1 MLLRVPSVLSKAQ
14 VHEVRKII
22 DSAAWADGSITAGT
36 QSAKAKKN
44 FQLPEDGLESQKART
59 IVLEALAA
67 NAEYLTGALPKKI
80 YPPLFN
86 KYEGTNNKFGNHI
99 DNAVRTHA
107 ASGKHVRT
115 DISCTLFLTD
125 PSEYEGGELV
135 IDDTFGEQRIK
146 FNAGD
151 MVMYPGSSVHRVEPV
166 SKGARIACFFWTES
180 MIRLDEQRRALYDL
194 DNAIYQ
200 LRQVK
205 DGTPEIIRLTGV
217 YHNLMRMWADVQNLD
232 LQISIK

>member
-14 VHEVRKII
+14 VHGVRKII
-22 DSAAWADGSITAGT
+22 DSATWADGSITAGT

-44 FQLPEDGLESQKART
+44 FQLPEDGLESQKARN

-80 YPPLFN
+80 YPPLLN
-86 KYEGTNNKFGNHI
+86 KYEGANNKFGNHI

-135 IDDTFGEQRIK
+135 IEDTFGEQRIK
-146 FNAGD
+146 FDAGD

-166 SKGARIACFFWTES
+166 TKGSRIACFFWTES

-217 YHNLMRMWADVQNLD
+217 YHNLMLMWANV
-232 LQISIK
+232 

>member
-1 MLLRVPSVLSKAQ
+1 MLLRVPNVLSQ
-14 VHEVRKII
+14 SQLLEVRRII
-22 DSAAWADGSITAGT
+22 DAATWADGSITAGT

-44 FQLPEDGLESQKART
+44 FQLPEDGIESQKARV

-86 KYEGTNNKFGNHI
+86 KYQGSNNQFGNHI

-107 ASGKHVRT
+107 HSGKHVRT

-135 IDDTFGEQRIK
+135 IEDAFGQQGIK
-146 FNAGD
+146 FEAGD

-166 SKGARIACFFWTES
+166 TKGARISCFFWTES
-180 MIRLDEQRRALYDL
+180 MIRFDEQRRVLYDL

-200 LRQVK
+200 LRQEK

-217 YHNLMRMWADVQNLD
+217 YHNLMRMWSDV
-232 LQISIK
+232 

>member
-1 MLLRVPSVLSKAQ
+1 MLLRVPNVLSKSQ
-14 VHEVRKII
+14 LHEVRMII
-22 DSAAWADGSITAGT
+22 DAADWADGSITAGT
-36 QSAKAKKN
+36 QSTKAKKN
-44 FQLPEDGLESQKART
+44 FQLPEDGIESRKARV
-59 IVLEALAA
+59 IVLEALSA

-86 KYEGTNNKFGNHI
+86 KYQGSNNQFGNHI

-107 ASGKHVRT
+107 HSGKHVRT

-135 IDDTFGEQRIK
+135 IEDAFGQQGIK
-146 FNAGD
+146 FEAGD

-166 SKGARIACFFWTES
+166 TKGARISCFFWTES
-180 MIRLDEQRRALYDL
+180 MIRFDEQRRALYDL

-200 LRQVK
+200 LRQEK

-217 YHNLMRMWADVQNLD
+217 YHNLMRMWSDV
-232 LQISIK
+232 

>member
-1 MLLRVPSVLSKAQ
+1 M
-14 VHEVRKII
+14 
-22 DSAAWADGSITAGT
+22 
-36 QSAKAKKN
+36 
-44 FQLPEDGLESQKART
+44 
-59 IVLEALAA
+59 EALAG
-67 NAEYLTGALPKKI
+67 NAEFLTGALPKKI

-86 KYEGTNNKFGNHI
+86 KYEGASNRFGSHI

-135 IDDTFGEQRIK
+135 IEDTFGEKRIK
-146 FNAGD
+146 LEAGD

-166 SKGARIACFFWTES
+166 TKGARISCFFWTES
-180 MIRLDEQRRALYDL
+180 MIRGDDQRRVLYDL

-200 LRQVK
+200 LRKVE
-205 DGTPEIIRLTGV
+205 DGTPEVIRLTGV
-217 YHNLMRMWADVQNLD
+217 YHNLMRMWSDV
-232 LQISIK
+232 

>member
-1 MLLRVPSVLSKAQ
+1 MLLRVPNVLSKSQ
-14 VHEVRKII
+14 LLEVRRII
-22 DSAAWADGSITAGT
+22 DAATWADGSITAGT

-44 FQLPEDGLESQKART
+44 FQLPEDGIESQKARV

-86 KYEGTNNKFGNHI
+86 KYQGSNNQFGNHI

-107 ASGKHVRT
+107 HSGKHVRT

-135 IDDTFGEQRIK
+135 IEDAFGQQGIK
-146 FNAGD
+146 FEAGD

-166 SKGARIACFFWTES
+166 TKGARISCFFWTES
-180 MIRLDEQRRALYDL
+180 MIRFDEQRRVLYDL

-200 LRQVK
+200 LRQEK

-217 YHNLMRMWADVQNLD
+217 YHNLMRMWSDM
-232 LQISIK
+232 

>member
-1 MLLRVPSVLSKAQ
+1 MLLRVPNVLSKSQ
-14 VHEVRKII
+14 LLEVRRII
-22 DSAAWADGSITAGT
+22 DAATWADGSITAGT

-44 FQLPEDGLESQKART
+44 FQLPEDGIESQRARV

-86 KYEGTNNKFGNHI
+86 KYQGSNNQFGNHI

-107 ASGKHVRT
+107 HSGKHVRT

-135 IDDTFGEQRIK
+135 IEDAFGQQGIK
-146 FNAGD
+146 FEAGD

-166 SKGARIACFFWTES
+166 TKGARISCFFWTES
-180 MIRLDEQRRALYDL
+180 MIRFDEQRRVLYDL

-200 LRQVK
+200 LRQEK

-217 YHNLMRMWADVQNLD
+217 YHNLMRMWSDV
-232 LQISIK
+232 

>member
-1 MLLRVPSVLSKAQ
+1 MLLRVPNVLSKSQ
-14 VHEVRKII
+14 LHEVRMII
-22 DSAAWADGSITAGT
+22 DAADWADGSITAGT
-36 QSAKAKKN
+36 QSTKVKKN
-44 FQLPEDGLESQKART
+44 FQLPEDGIESRKARE
-59 IVLEALAA
+59 IVLEALSA

-86 KYEGTNNKFGNHI
+86 KYQGSNNQFGNHI

-107 ASGKHVRT
+107 HSGKHVRT

-135 IDDTFGEQRIK
+135 IEDAFGQQGIK
-146 FNAGD
+146 FEAGD

-166 SKGARIACFFWTES
+166 TKGARISCFFWTES
-180 MIRLDEQRRALYDL
+180 MIRFDEQRRVLYDL

-200 LRQVK
+200 LRQEK

-217 YHNLMRMWADVQNLD
+217 YHNLMRMWSDV
-232 LQISIK
+232 

>member
-1 MLLRVPSVLSKAQ
+1 MLLRVPGVLSKSQ
-14 VHEVRKII
+14 VHEVRRII
-22 DSAAWADGSITAGT
+22 DSANWADGAITAGT

-44 FQLPEDGLESQKART
+44 FQLPEDGYESQKARA
-59 IVLEALAA
+59 IILEALAA

-86 KYEGTNNKFGNHI
+86 KYEGSNNQFGNHI

-107 ASGKHVRT
+107 PSGKHVRT
-115 DISCTLFLTD
+115 DISCTLFLAD
-125 PSEYEGGELV
+125 PTEYEGGELV
-135 IDDTFGEQRIK
+135 IEDTFGEQRIK
-146 FNAGD
+146 FDAGD

-166 SKGARIACFFWTES
+166 IKGSRIACFFWTES
-180 MIRLDEQRRALYDL
+180 MIRADEQRRVLYDL

-205 DGTPEIIRLTGV
+205 DGTPEVIRLTGV
-217 YHNLMRMWADVQNLD
+217 YHNLMRMWSDV
-232 LQISIK
+232 

>member
-125 PSEYEGGELV
+125 LSEYEGGELV
-135 IDDTFGEQRIK
+135 IEDTFGEQRIK

-217 YHNLMRMWADVQNLD
+217 YHNLMRMWADV
-232 LQISIK
+232 

>member
-1 MLLRVPSVLSKAQ
+1 MLLRVPNVLSKSQ
-14 VHEVRKII
+14 LLEVRRII
-22 DSAAWADGSITAGT
+22 DAATWADGSITAGT

-44 FQLPEDGLESQKART
+44 FQLPEDGIESQKARA

-86 KYEGTNNKFGNHI
+86 KYQGSNNQFGNHI

-107 ASGKHVRT
+107 HSGKHVRT

-135 IDDTFGEQRIK
+135 IEDAFGQQGIK
-146 FNAGD
+146 FEAGD

-166 SKGARIACFFWTES
+166 TNGAPITCFFWTES
-180 MIRLDEQRRALYDL
+180 MNRFYEQRRVLFDL

-200 LRQVK
+200 LRQEK

-217 YHNLMRMWADVQNLD
+217 YHNLMRMWSDV
-232 LQISIK
+232 

>member
-14 VHEVRKII
+14 VHGVRKII
-22 DSAAWADGSITAGT
+22 DSATWADGSITAGT

-44 FQLPEDGLESQKART
+44 FQLPEDGLESQKARN

-86 KYEGTNNKFGNHI
+86 KYEGANNKFGNHI

-107 ASGKHVRT
+107 ASAKHVRT

-135 IDDTFGEQRIK
+135 IEDTFGEQRIK
-146 FNAGD
+146 FDAGD

-166 SKGARIACFFWTES
+166 TKGSRIACFFWTES

-217 YHNLMRMWADVQNLD
+217 YHNLMRMWADV
-232 LQISIK
+232 

>member
-1 MLLRVPSVLSKAQ
+1 MLLRVPAVLSKAQ
-14 VHEVRKII
+14 LREVRDII
-22 DSAAWADGSITAGT
+22 DHATWSDGSITAGT

-59 IVLEALAA
+59 IILEALAG

-86 KYEGTNNKFGNHI
+86 KYEGSNNKFGNHI

-115 DISCTLFLTD
+115 DISCTLFLTE
-125 PSEYEGGELV
+125 PSEYDGGELV
-135 IDDTFGEQRIK
+135 IEDTFGEQKIK
-146 FNAGD
+146 FEAGD

-166 SKGARIACFFWTES
+166 TRGARISCFFWTES
-180 MIRLDEQRRALYDL
+180 MVRGDDQRRVLYDL
-194 DNAIYQ
+194 DNSIYK

-205 DGTPEIIRLTGV
+205 DGTPEIVRLTGV
-217 YHNLMRMWADVQNLD
+217 YHNLMRMWSDV
-232 LQISIK
+232 

>member
-1 MLLRVPSVLSKAQ
+1 MLLRVPAVLTKAQ
-14 VHEVRKII
+14 VREVRKIV
-22 DSAAWADGSITAGT
+22 DSANWADGSITAGT
-36 QSAKAKKN
+36 QSTKAKRN

-86 KYEGTNNKFGNHI
+86 KYEGANNKFGNHI

-135 IDDTFGEQRIK
+135 IEDTFGEQRIK
-146 FNAGD
+146 FDAGD
-151 MVMYPGSSVHRVEPV
+151 MVMYPGSSVHRVEPIT
-166 SKGARIACFFWTES
+166 KGARISCFFWTES
-180 MIRLDEQRRALYDL
+180 MVRADEQRRVLYDL

-200 LRQVK
+200 LREAK
-205 DGTPEIIRLTGV
+205 DGTPEVIRLTGV
-217 YHNLMRMWADVQNLD
+217 YHNLMRMWSDV
-232 LQISIK
+232 